1 MKRRTLLDTI
11 SPEEREFIEAGTPQP
26 RKEPT
31 TPTQETPPVPQEEQV
46 AERKPAA
53 RRREKPPELPTVLI
67 AQTYRWPTDLVK
79 DLTRVAVE
87 RKLSRTAP
95 WSQQDIVAEAVR
107 EWISKQASKQA
118 SMEGRFTLL
127 MGF

>member
-31 TPTQETPPVPQEEQV
+31 TPTQETPPVPKEEQV
-46 AERKPAA
+46 AERKPAE

-67 AQTYRWPTDLVK
+67 SQTYRLPTDLVK

-87 RKLSRTAP
+87 RKLNRTAP

-107 EWISKQASKQA
+107 EWISKHASKQA
-118 SMEGRFTLL
+118 SI
-127 MGF
+127 

>member
-31 TPTQETPPVPQEEQV
+31 TPTQETPPVPKEEQV
-46 AERKPAA
+46 AEQKPAE
-53 RRREKPPELPTVLI
+53 RRREKAPELPTVLI
-67 AQTYRWPTDLVK
+67 SQTYRLPTDLVK

-87 RKLSRTAP
+87 RKLNRTAP

-107 EWISKQASKQA
+107 EWISKHASKQA
-118 SMEGRFTLL
+118 SI
-127 MGF
+127 